1 MTEYWWKVVVDN
13 NAELVEWDS
22 VSQML
27 IAPTVVSFLAQ
38 KLVNDEVVVAMTPV
52 GPKMVANLDKP
63 WAAWATISE
72 AIIRSGYELI
82 DGSPAPLEPEM
93 ELRGFSEE
101 SD

>member
-27 IAPTVVSFLAQ
+27 IAPTVVSLLAQ
-38 KLVNDEVVVAMTPV
+38 KLVDDEVVVAMTPV
-52 GPKMVANLDKP
+52 GPKMVANLDEP

-72 AIIRSGYELI
+72 AIIQSGYELI